1 MIREQLLALREKRAL
16 LVVRAGEQ
24 RDDVLVIVGKLDRA
38 AAWYDRA
45 KAIGRKLRA
54 NPLWVAAGVALLVA
68 ARPRKALKLF
78 TTAYSLW
85 RGWRNLKALLERFAP
100 AQPPVPRAY

>member
-16 LVVRAGEQ
+16 LVGRAEEQ
-24 RDDVLVIVGKLDRA
+24 RHDVLVIVARLERA

-45 KAIGRKLRA
+45 RAIGRKVRA
-54 NPLWVAAGVALLVA
+54 NPLWVVAGVALLVA
-68 ARPRKALKLF
+68 ARPRKAVKLF

-85 RGWRNLKALLERFAP
+85 RGWRSLKALLERYAP
-100 AQPPVPRAY
+100 AQQPVPRAY

>member
-1 MIREQLLALREKRAL
+1 MIREKLLALRERRAL
-16 LVVRAGEQ
+16 LIAQAGEQ
-24 RDDVLVIVGKLDRA
+24 RSDVLVIVGRVERA
-38 AAWYDRA
+38 ASWYDRA

-68 ARPRKALKLF
+68 VRPRKAAKLF

-85 RGWRNLKALLERFAP
+85 RGWRSLNRLIERYAP
-100 AQPPVPRAY
+100 ANPPAYRAY

>member
-16 LVVRAGEQ
+16 LVGRAEEQ
-24 RDDVLVIVGKLDRA
+24 RHDVLVIVARLERA

-45 KAIGRKLRA
+45 RAIGRKVRA
-54 NPLWVAAGVALLVA
+54 NPLWVVAGVALLVA
-68 ARPRKALKLF
+68 ARPRKAVKLF

-85 RGWRNLKALLERFAP
+85 RGWRSLKALLERYAP
-100 AQPPVPRAY
+100 AQPPVPRVY

>member
-16 LVVRAGEQ
+16 LVGRAEEQ
-24 RDDVLVIVGKLDRA
+24 RHDVLVIVARLERA

-45 KAIGRKLRA
+45 RAMGRKVRA
-54 NPLWVAAGVALLVA
+54 NPLWVVAGVALLVA
-68 ARPRKALKLF
+68 ARPRKAVKLF

-85 RGWRNLKALLERFAP
+85 RGWRSLKALLERYAP
-100 AQPPVPRAY
+100 APQAVPRAY

>member
-16 LVVRAGEQ
+16 LVGRAEEQ
-24 RDDVLVIVGKLDRA
+24 RHDVLVIVGRLEHA

-45 KAIGRKLRA
+45 RVIGRKLRA
-54 NPLWVAAGVALLVA
+54 NPLWVVAGVALLAA
-68 ARPRKALKLF
+68 ARPRKAVKLL

-85 RGWRNLKALLERFAP
+85 RGWRSIKGLLERYAP

>member
-24 RDDVLVIVGKLDRA
+24 RNDVLVIVGRLERA
-38 AAWYDRA
+38 TAWYDRA

-68 ARPRKALKLF
+68 ARPRKAVKLF

-85 RGWRNLKALLERFAP
+85 RGWRNLKSLLERFAP

>member
-1 MIREQLLALREKRAL
+1 MIRERLLALRERRAL
-16 LVVRAGEQ
+16 LVGRAEDQ
-24 RDDVLVIVGKLDRA
+24 RHEMRAIAGRLKRA

-45 KAIGRKLRA
+45 RAIGRRLRA
-54 NPLWVAAGVALLVA
+54 NPLWVVAGVALLVA

-85 RGWRNLKALLERFAP
+85 RGWRSFKALLERHAP
-100 AQPPVPRAY
+100 SRPPAYPVY